1 MEPEIITPG
10 QRDKRSAKAGTK
22 IRISLSTRGGNRQ
35 LTATG
40 GLLAILM
47 ILALTV
53 LFVVIFTAVLGAVL
67 VWVLVAAL
75 LVAIPLLLGIVRR
88 MYGTFR
94 QTS

>member
-1 MEPEIITPG
+1 MEPEIIPPD

-22 IRISLSTRGGNRQ
+22 IRISLSTHSGNRQ
-35 LTATG
+35 LTGTG
-40 GLLAILM
+40 ALLAIFL
-47 ILALTV
+47 ILALTI

-88 MYGTFR
+88 MFGTFR
-94 QTS
+94 N